1 VVLKKNGATLTVSNG
16 REHLSYIS
24 HIAPD
29 PKNANFEESLDILS
43 DVIANPVITEYKLED
58 QTEKVIQENEESNAD
73 HHAKFVDIIHATAY
87 KNRTLG
93 LPLTA
98 PEHKAKKFNEHQLE
112 KFLKNYYVAN
122 RMSLVATGVEH
133 ASFVTLAEKYFGNF
147 PSSTSTPGTKEIA
160 KYTGGATHVG
170 SDSVYNLLG
179 IVFEG
184 PSLQNDKDLA
194 TQLVIDTILGGGD
207 CNSNREVGGQSSR
220 LYKNIMAKYE
230 FVKSINSLSIQYSDS
245 GLAGVYA
252 EVEGD
257 KISQVSQAIIT
268 ELSQLRKNISQDE
281 LNRAKRQLKTIINF
295 QLENS
300 ITYHEDLGRLAA
312 VKKLLS
318 PQQLL
323 QAIDTVTAED
333 LVRVATKSLSS
344 SPTLVTL
351 GQHVHSAPALSDLV
365 SPLK

>member
-1 VVLKKNGATLTVSNG
+1 VV
-16 REHLSYIS
+16 E
-24 HIAPD
+24 
-29 PKNANFEESLDILS
+29 
-43 DVIANPVITEYKLED
+43 
-58 QTEKVIQENEESNAD
+58 ENEEANAD
-73 HHAKFVDIIHATAY
+73 YHAQFVDILHATAY

-98 PEHKAKKFNEHQLE
+98 PKHKAKKFNEHELE

-133 ASFVTLAEKYFGNF
+133 ASLVTLAEKYFGNF
-147 PSSTSTPGTKEIA
+147 PSNTSISGTKEIA
-160 KYTGGATHVG
+160 KYTGGNAHVG
-170 SDSVYNLLG
+170 CDSVYNLLG

-194 TQLVIDTILGGGD
+194 SQLVIDTILGGGD
-207 CNSNREVGGQSSR
+207 ANSSREIGGQSSR
-220 LYKNIMAKYE
+220 LYKNIMAKYG

-268 ELSQLRKNISQDE
+268 ELLQLRKNISQDE
-281 LNRAKRQLKTIINF
+281 LNRAKRQLKTTINF
-295 QLENS
+295 QLENTM
-300 ITYHEDLGRLAA
+300 TYHEDLGRLAA

-323 QAIDTVTAED
+323 QAIDSVTVDD

-351 GQHVHSAPALSDLV
+351 GQHLHSAPSLSDLT
-365 SPLK
+365 SSLK